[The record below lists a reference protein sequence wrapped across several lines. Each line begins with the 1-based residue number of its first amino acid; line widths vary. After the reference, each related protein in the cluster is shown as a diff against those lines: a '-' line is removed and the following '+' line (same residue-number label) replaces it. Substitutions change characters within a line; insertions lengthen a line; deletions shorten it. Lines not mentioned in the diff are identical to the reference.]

1 MMRLHRFIVASGLA
15 AALLLSRAHAETPT
29 SDPPALA
36 APDSDTELYA
46 FLLAELLEYQRDE
59 ATNPVAWELLGW
71 AGGDYNRV
79 WFKSEGAATTQER
92 GGEGEVQVLYG
103 RLISPFWDL
112 QIGVRGDLLYDD
124 DDSRGRV
131 HGVIGIEGLAP
142 GWFDIDLGA
151 FVSHRGD
158 VSARLTATY
167 ALYVTQRLVAEPRF
181 EINAAVQDVEEFA
194 VGSGLS
200 ILDLGLRLR
209 YELRREIAPYLGVAW
224 ERSFFDTAMFLRA
237 RGEDPSTIAAV
248 AGVRAWL

>member
-1 MMRLHRFIVASGLA
+1 M
-15 AALLLSRAHAETPT
+15 SRARNVTVACGVLIVMLALPRRASAQASDSET
-29 SDPPALA
+29 
-36 APDSDTELYA
+36 YV

-59 ATNPVAWELLGW
+59 ATNPAAWELLGW
-71 AGGDYNRV
+71 AGGDYNRI
-79 WFKSEGAATTQER
+79 WFKSEGSATTEELD
-92 GGEGEVQVLYG
+92 GEGEVQVLYG

-112 QIGVRGDLLYDD
+112 QMGVRGDLLYRD
-124 DDSRGRV
+124 DDSHGRV
-131 HGVIGIEGLAP
+131 HGMIGIEGLAP

-151 FVSHRGD
+151 YISHRGD

-181 EINAAVQDVEEFA
+181 EINAAVQDVEEFG

-209 YELRREIAPYLGVAW
+209 YEVRREVAPYLGVAW
-224 ERSFFDTAMFLRA
+224 ERSFFDTAMFARA
-237 RGEDPSTIAAV
+237 RGEEVGTLAAV